1 MNRSPATVG
10 PGARHGFALA
20 ELLVAVVLAGIVA
33 SAAVGV
39 TASVQRHAQR
49 VVERAALEGTLL
61 QAARVV
67 NLEWST
73 LAFDSATADLVVSG
87 DTIRYRAFRGLGV
100 ACSLDPAGV
109 ILDRRTGW
117 IRQLRDPIDGRDSLA
132 LLLTGD
138 STTLADDAWV
148 LLPIVAPPTV
158 SPCPGG
164 GGGGGSGPGLLIPT
178 GPLPGPASGLRSG
191 SPVAWF
197 EIIEWR
203 AYRSGALDWMGVR
216 SVSGG
221 EGIQPFLGP
230 LQPRTGGRPAGISAL
245 LLDPLGNPTASEPAL
260 IGLAVRGHTSGSVAA
275 AGWASHH
282 VAVDSVVPIMT
293 PRNRP

>member
-1 MNRSPATVG
+1 M
-10 PGARHGFALA
+10 ARRGVTLI
-20 ELLVAVVLAGIVA
+20 ELMVAVTLAGIVA

-39 TASVQRHAQR
+39 AASVQRHAQR

-73 LAFDSATADLVVSG
+73 VAFDSVTADLVVSG

-100 ACSLDPAGV
+100 VCAVDPAGGGV
-109 ILDRRTGW
+109 ILDRGQGR
-117 IRQLRDPIDGRDSLA
+117 IRQLRDPSDGKDSLA
-132 LLLTGD
+132 LLFTGD
-138 STTLADDAWV
+138 STTSTDDFWALV
-148 LLPIVAPPTV
+148 PIVAPPAAAL
-158 SPCPGG
+158 CPGG
-164 GGGGGSGPGLLIPT
+164 GSGLLVPT
-178 GPLPGPASGLRSG
+178 GPLAGLAVGLRAG
-191 SPVAWF
+191 SPAAWF
-197 EIIEWR
+197 EVMEWR
-203 AYRSGALDWMGVR
+203 AYRSGSLDWMGVR

-230 LQPRTGGRPAGISAL
+230 LQSRTGGGGGPAGISAL
-245 LLDPLGNPTASEPAL
+245 LLDPLGVPTSAEPSL

-275 AGWASHH
+275 GGWASHH
-282 VAVDSVVPIMT
+282 VSVDSVVPIMT

>member
-1 MNRSPATVG
+1 MNLSPATACHETRNGIV
-10 PGARHGFALA
+10 LA
-20 ELLVAVVLAGIVA
+20 ELMVAVVLAGLVA

-39 TASVQRHAQR
+39 AASVQRHAQR
-49 VVERAALEGTLL
+49 VVERAALEGSLL

-67 NLEWST
+67 NLEWAP
-73 LAFDSATADLVVSG
+73 LAFDSATADLVVAG

-100 ACSLDPAGV
+100 VCAADPTGV

-117 IRQLRDPIDGRDSLA
+117 IRQLRDPTDGRDSLA
-132 LLLTGD
+132 LFLSGD
-138 STTLADDAWV
+138 STTIADDAWV
-148 LLPIVAPPTV
+148 LLPIVSPPT
-158 SPCPGG
+158 SAPCPGG
-164 GGGGGSGPGLLIPT
+164 GSGLLVPT
-178 GPLPGPASGLRSG
+178 VLPGPAAGFGVG

-197 EIIEWR
+197 EIMEWR
-203 AYRSGALDWMGVR
+203 PYRSGALDWMGIR

-230 LQPRTGGRPAGISAL
+230 LQPRTGGGPAGISAL
-245 LLDPLGNPTASEPAL
+245 LLDPLGIPTGSEPSL

-282 VAVDSVVPIMT
+282 VAVDSVVPVLA

>member
-1 MNRSPATVG
+1 MPVKRPAAVVG
-10 PGARHGFALA
+10 TARCGVTLV
-20 ELLVAVVLAGIVA
+20 ELMVAVTLAGIVV

-39 TASVQRHAQR
+39 AASVQRHAQR

-67 NLEWST
+67 NLEWSA
-73 LAFDSATADLVVSG
+73 LSFDSVTADLVVSG

-100 ACSLDPAGV
+100 VCDANSAGV
-109 ILDRRTGW
+109 ILDRGPGR
-117 IRQLRDPIDGRDSLA
+117 IRQLRDPSDGRDSLA

-138 STTLADDAWV
+138 STTIADDAWA

-158 SPCPGG
+158 APCPGG
-164 GGGGGSGPGLLIPT
+164 GSGLLVPT
-178 GPLPGPASGLRSG
+178 VVPGPATGLRVG
-191 SPVAWF
+191 SPAAWF
-197 EIIEWR
+197 EVMEWR

-230 LQPRTGGRPAGISAL
+230 LQPRTGGGPAGISAL
-245 LLDPLGNPTASEPAL
+245 LLDPMGVPTASEPAL
-260 IGLAVRGHTSGSVAA
+260 IGIAVRGHTSGSVAA
-275 AGWASHH
+275 GGWASHH
-282 VAVDSVVPIMT
+282 VSVDSVVPVLAT
-293 PRNRP
+293 RQ

>member
-1 MNRSPATVG
+1 M
-10 PGARHGFALA
+10 ARGGVTLI
-20 ELLVAVVLAGIVA
+20 ELMVAMVLAGIVA

-39 TASVQRHAQR
+39 TTSVQRHAQR

-67 NLEWST
+67 NLEWSP

-87 DTIRYRAFRGLGV
+87 DTIRYRGFRGLGV
-100 ACSLDPAGV
+100 VCAADPAGV
-109 ILDRRTGW
+109 ILDRRPDR
-117 IRQLRDPIDGRDSLA
+117 IRQLRDPTDGKDSLA

-138 STTLADDAWV
+138 STTSTDDFWA

-158 SPCPGG
+158 APCPGG
-164 GGGGGSGPGLLIPT
+164 GSGLLVPT
-178 GPLPGPASGLRSG
+178 GPLARPATGLRVG
-191 SPVAWF
+191 SPAAWF
-197 EIIEWR
+197 EIMEWR

-230 LQPRTGGRPAGISAL
+230 LQRRVGGGPAGISAL
-245 LLDPLGNPTASEPAL
+245 LLDPLGVPTASEPAL
-260 IGLAVRGHTSGSVAA
+260 IGLAVRGHTYAGAAA

-293 PRNRP
+293 PRNQ

>member
-1 MNRSPATVG
+1 MNQPVAADTVETRRG
-10 PGARHGFALA
+10 VTLV
-20 ELLVAVVLAGIVA
+20 ELMVAVTLAGIVA

-39 TASVQRHAQR
+39 AASVQRHAQR

-67 NLEWST
+67 NLEWAP
-73 LAFDSATADLVVSG
+73 LAFDSTTADLVVAG

-100 ACSLDPAGV
+100 VCDANPAGV
-109 ILDRRTGW
+109 ILDRRAGR
-117 IRQLRDPIDGRDSLA
+117 IRQLRDPTEAKDSLA

-138 STTLADDAWV
+138 SATIADDFWA
-148 LLPIVAPPTV
+148 LLPIVASPTV
-158 SPCPGG
+158 APCPGG
-164 GGGGGSGPGLLIPT
+164 GSGLLIPT
-178 GPLPGPASGLRSG
+178 GPLPGIPTGLREG

-197 EIIEWR
+197 EIMEWR
-203 AYRSGALDWMGVR
+203 AYRSGTLDWMGVR

-230 LQPRTGGRPAGISAL
+230 LQPRTGGGPAGISAL
-245 LLDPLGNPTASEPAL
+245 LLDPLGVPTASEPAL

-275 AGWASHH
+275 GGWASHH
-282 VAVDSVVPIMT
+282 VAVDSVVPVLA